1 MTTESVAK
9 RPKPQAKTARA
20 ATSKL
25 VPVLVAV
32 AFAAFIALY
41 WSWFQRQ
48 TVFSIKF
55 IEDWGHAFV
64 IPLISGY
71 MIWQQRHIMAAT
83 TARAFWPGFP
93 LILLGTACYVFFL
106 LAVPNHMLQ
115 GVAMITTLFGI
126 VLTAFGPAILRL
138 TALPILFLVFTITI
152 SEAIML
158 GLTFPLK
165 LLASK
170 GAWILLTVLGP
181 IFGYSVDLD
190 GNLLSMI
197 TADGTAL
204 PQLNV
209 AEACSGMRMLVA
221 FFALAAA
228 VGVLG
233 CRHWWQ
239 RIAMVLLAAPVA
251 LLMNIVRVAILA
263 LLSLIDPDLATGD
276 AHMIIGTILLFP
288 SLGLF
293 MGVVWAL
300 KRAVPDDS
308 APTDIAPAGTPIRWP
323 VFSASAIAALAG
335 TTITIAAAAVA
346 VHTVVPMMGLH
357 LKKMPIEPESGFA
370 LTSLPEVTP
379 SWEKLFDRQEPAEV
393 LDELGTTNYL
403 TRTYRQRN
411 PEDPKKPRRIE
422 LHVAYYTGMIDT
434 VPHVPE
440 RCFIGGGLQM
450 GASPRNIALDLDQ
463 STWVRDPDVPES
475 LGPIYRI
482 RTASGNRVRL
492 PRNPQDIRLRVTEY
506 EVSDDIT
513 FYAGYF
519 FIANGGHTESANGVR
534 LLAFKLEDDYAYYL
548 KVQFNSSAVASM
560 DELAEDASS
569 LLSEIFGDLMLC
581 TPDWIDVQTGAY
593 PPDNPRKDSGDI
605 PEADPS

>member
-1 MTTESVAK
+1 MTTQSVAK
-9 RPKPQAKTARA
+9 TPKPKAQASQA
-20 ATSKL
+20 ATSRL
-25 VPVLVAV
+25 VPVLAAV
-32 AFAAFIALY
+32 ALAAFVILY
-41 WSWFQRQ
+41 WGWFQRQ
-48 TVFSIKF
+48 ALFSIKF
-55 IEDWGHAFV
+55 VEDWGHAFV

-71 MIWQQRHIMAAT
+71 MIWRQRHILAAT
-83 TARAFWPGFP
+83 TARAFWPG
-93 LILLGTACYVFFL
+93 LSLVLLGVACYVFFML
-106 LAVPNHMLQ
+106 SVSNHMLQ
-115 GVAMITTLFGI
+115 GAAMITTLFGI

-181 IFGYSVDLD
+181 LFGYSVDLD
-190 GNLLSMI
+190 GNLLTMI
-197 TADGTAL
+197 TADGTEL

-209 AEACSGMRMLVA
+209 AEACSGMRMLIA

-233 CRHWWQ
+233 CRQWWQ
-239 RIAMVLLAAPVA
+239 RIAIILLAVPVA
-251 LLMNIVRVAILA
+251 LLMNIVRVATLA
-263 LLSLIDPDLATGD
+263 LLSLINPDLAQGD
-276 AHMIIGTILLFP
+276 AHMVIGTILLFP

-300 KRAVPDDS
+300 KRAVPDD
-308 APTDIAPAGTPIRWP
+308 APVADIAPSGTPLRWP
-323 VFSASAIAALAG
+323 RFAPSAIVALAG
-335 TTITIAAAAVA
+335 TTFLVAAAAGA

-357 LKKMPIEPESGFA
+357 LKKMAIEPASGFA
-370 LTSLPEVTP
+370 LTSLPEETP
-379 SWEKLFDRQEPAEV
+379 SWIKMFDRREPAEV
-393 LDELGTTNYL
+393 EEELGTTNYL

-411 PEDPKKPRRIE
+411 PEDPKNPRRIE

-450 GASPRNIALDLDQ
+450 GTRPRILPLELDQ
-463 STWVRDPDVPES
+463 SSWVRDPDVPEE

-492 PRNPQDIRLRVTEY
+492 PRDPQAIKINTSEY
-506 EVSDDIT
+506 NISDEIT

-534 LLAFKLEDDYAYYL
+534 LLAFKLQDDYAYYL
-548 KVQFNSSAVASM
+548 KVQFNSSDVESM
-560 DELAEDASS
+560 DQLAEDASS
-569 LLSEIFGDLMLC
+569 LLGEIFGDLMLC
-581 TPDWIDVQTGAY
+581 VPDWIDVQTGAY
-593 PPDNPRKDSGDI
+593 PPDNPRKNQSEKL
-605 PEADPS
+605 PPPPS